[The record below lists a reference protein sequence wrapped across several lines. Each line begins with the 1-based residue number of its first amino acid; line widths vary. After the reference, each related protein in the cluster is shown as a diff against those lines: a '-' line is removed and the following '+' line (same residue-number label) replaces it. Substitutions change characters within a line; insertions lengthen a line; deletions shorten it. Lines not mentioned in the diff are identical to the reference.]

1 MGSWKKQGMAWLTW
15 HPALVGLSRPRV
27 RADEGGQAMRK
38 GEGLAPHDEWVFR
51 AHACA
56 DRVKCTCLTRAP
68 AAVGVL
74 MAFGL
79 SDVLRA
85 MVYLPRWRTA
95 SELHLK

>member
-1 MGSWKKQGMAWLTW
+1 MRG
-15 HPALVGLSRPRV
+15 VGAGREAAELFSSGIGARILQPHV
-27 RADEGGQAMRK
+27 ADEGGQAMRK

-68 AAVGVL
+68 AAEGVL

-85 MVYLPRWRTA
+85 MVYLPLADRIA
-95 SELHLK
+95 LHLK